1 MGQIQG
7 SNVTRSE
14 ETQTINSH
22 GTVIGQGT
30 AAAVYAAGAAG
41 EEGTVQL
48 QNAVGHDQK
57 LTEVTDL
64 HDFMAPL
71 PQQTN
76 GVGRKA
82 AGSATGATSL
92 SGVTAVW

>member
-7 SNVTRSE
+7 SNITRSE
-14 ETQTINSH
+14 ETQAINSY
-22 GTVIGQGT
+22 GAVIGQGA

-41 EEGTVQL
+41 KEGAVQL

-57 LTEVTDL
+57 LTEVAGL

-71 PQQTN
+71 PQETN
-76 GVGRKA
+76 GVGGEA
-82 AGSATGATSL
+82 AL
-92 SGVTAVW
+92 QL